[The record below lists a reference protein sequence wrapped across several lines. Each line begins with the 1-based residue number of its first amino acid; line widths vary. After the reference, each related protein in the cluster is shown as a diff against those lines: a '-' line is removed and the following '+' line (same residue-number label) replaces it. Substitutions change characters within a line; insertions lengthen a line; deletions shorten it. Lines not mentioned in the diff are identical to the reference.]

1 MSSKH
6 DDRYSRGS
14 EDDSQVRSIIRQL
27 NEEKPSKEK
36 SREVVVRPDGTKVI
50 RVVKKRKV
58 LMTNEEKNRRSR
70 RSFMMGLLVVL
81 VLLGAFGAFFAIR
94 MSSMSGESY
103 LNEKGQELQEAWGAR
118 SVRCFGANIDG
129 MEMEIA
135 GIVAEFPEGSMIERV
150 ELSKV
155 KADLDTS
162 SFFTGVLTGDSLSIA
177 RATVQLRS
185 DVRKLEIPLQKG
197 DDLWKFKRISCDD
210 FRVSV
215 GAAGDAA
222 SPLSLQSTS
231 AYIYHPSGNK
241 AARVAILRGGML
253 RLRGWKAIEIRE
265 AKLQVTPVAL
275 EDIHLRGTTDSSR
288 SKDGDEPQSEI
299 SISGTLAEGA
309 DLQGPFMMD
318 SDNMN
323 FSDFTAGRFVQFFT
337 ASTVA
342 GSRGHNKPTAQV
354 FLPFDRERPEFRGS
368 FRLKDIRIT
377 SLPALLLL
385 TEHIEPDKRR
395 QYRPPYIYSGVAQ
408 IEPSDGGL
416 SLKVSEGDMKE
427 RDLLS
432 LRIDLTVNA
441 ANEISG
447 SIDYGIPA
455 ILTHVEY
462 PDGLA
467 DPIFKD
473 DGENA
478 WLSTKVSGMANHPTD
493 DSADLDQRAEEE
505 RKSRPARTPF
515 DQLNVDM
522 LNARLN
528 PDAAGTSPSG
538 ADTRAANPLSDGTEG
553 TQGASGTAPAPAP
566 SAQPL
571 PGTSREAEQ
580 TPSSEGGLTLPVDD
594 SIFGPF

>member
-6 DDRYSRGS
+6 DDRYSRES

-70 RSFMMGLLVVL
+70 RSFMLALLAVL
-81 VLLGAFGAFFAIR
+81 VLMGAFAAFFAIR

-103 LNEKGQELQEAWGAR
+103 LKEKGQELQEAWGAR

-135 GIVAEFPEGSMIERV
+135 GIVAEFPEDSMIEKV

-155 KADLDTS
+155 KGDLDTA

-177 RATVQLRS
+177 RATIQLRANA
-185 DVRKLEIPLQKG
+185 RKLEIPLQKG
-197 DDLWKFKRISCDD
+197 EDLWKFKRISCDD
-210 FRVSV
+210 FNVSV
-215 GAAGDAA
+215 GTTGDAA
-222 SPLSLQSTS
+222 SPLSVQGTS

-241 AARVAILRGGML
+241 AARVVILRGGML
-253 RLRGWKAIEIRE
+253 RLRGWKAVEIRE
-265 AKLQVTPVAL
+265 AKMQVTPVAL
-275 EDIHLRGTTDSSR
+275 EDIHLRGTTDTSR
-288 SKDGDEPQSEI
+288 SKDEDEPQSEI
-299 SISGTLAEGA
+299 SFSGSLTEGA

-318 SDNMN
+318 SNNMN
-323 FSDFTAGRFVQFFT
+323 FSDFTAGRFAQFFT

-342 GSRGHNKPTAQV
+342 GSRGHNKPTAQMI
-354 FLPFDRERPEFRGS
+354 LPFDRERPEFQGS

-385 TEHIEPDKRR
+385 TEHIEPGKRR
-395 QYRPPYIYSGVAQ
+395 QYRPPYIYLGVAQ

-416 SLKVSEGDMKE
+416 ALKVSDGDMQE

-432 LRIDLTVNA
+432 LRIDLKVNA
-441 ANEISG
+441 DNEISG

-493 DSADLDQRAEEE
+493 DSAAVDQRAEEE
-505 RKSRPARTPF
+505 RRNRPARTPF

-528 PDAAGTSPSG
+528 PAASGTSPSD
-538 ADTRAANPLSDGTEG
+538 ADSRAVNPVSDGASS
-553 TQGASGTAPAPAP
+553 TQETPGTAPAPAP
-566 SAQPL
+566 STRPFPEPTGGDAP
-571 PGTSREAEQ
+571 A
-580 TPSSEGGLTLPVDD
+580 PSSGGGLTLPVDD